1 MEDKVA
7 ANQGKTQDGEGGRAH
22 DAARFP
28 GIQLFDERVS
38 WKVPSLFD
46 NDWTALTL
54 ARELS
59 PALGKPLFS
68 TAYGCPACAWA
79 GGRKCRVTTSP
90 DEAAL
95 RRHFE
100 AYLKVGSRCAFTFT
114 RPDAG
119 CFKDDAYCN
128 MLLSLIDEYG
138 GQAIVVDDRLASH
151 IRATHPDITLVAS
164 NNRVILDRWK
174 GFGGMAEADYYR
186 RMLETYDE
194 VVVRV
199 EAVLDDEMSLQL
211 ADIADRV
218 QVLVNQ
224 GCARECRYAP
234 EHIAG
239 VARKINGEVRPDEPI
254 IECIHFLEHGWHDQR
269 DSIYV
274 PRKRRK
280 VLADMGFCT
289 FKLAG
294 RGATPTHFAND
305 IIVGEILG
313 DDGSGTQTG
322 KEPGGEKAGI
332 LGRDDMQELLYPVKV
347 LAKID
352 AGPEILTGIPETLQ

>member
-1 MEDKVA
+1 MKDKAA
-7 ANQGKTQDGEGGRAH
+7 ANPGKTQSGEGGRAR
-22 DAARFP
+22 DTARFP
-28 GIQLFDERVS
+28 GIRPFDGRVS

-46 NDWTALTL
+46 NDWVALTL

-59 PALGKPLFS
+59 PVLGKPLFS

-79 GGRKCRVTTSP
+79 GGRTCRVTTSP

-95 RRHFE
+95 RQRFE
-100 AYLKVGSRCAFTFT
+100 AYLKVGSRCAFTFS

-119 CFKDDAYCN
+119 QLKDDAYCN
-128 MLLSLIDEYG
+128 MLLGLIDEYG
-138 GQAIVVDDRLASH
+138 GQAIVVDDRLARH
-151 IRATHPDITLVAS
+151 IRETHPDVTLVAS
-164 NNRVILDRWK
+164 NNRVVLDRWK

-186 RMLETYDE
+186 RLLETYDE

-199 EAVLDDEMSLQL
+199 EAVLDDEMALQL
-211 ADIADRV
+211 VDIADRV
-218 QVLVNQ
+218 QILVNQ

-234 EHIAG
+234 EHIARL
-239 VARKINGEVRPDEPI
+239 ARKINGDVRPDDPF
-254 IECIHFLEHGWHDQR
+254 IECIHFLNHGWHDQR

-280 VLADMGFCT
+280 VLADMGFRT

-305 IIVGEILG
+305 IIISEILS
-313 DDGSGTQTG
+313 DDGNGTQAG
-322 KEPGGEKAGI
+322 KEPKGEAAGI
-332 LGRDDMQELLYPVKV
+332 LGRDDVRKLLYPVKM
-347 LAKID
+347 LAKLD
-352 AGPEILTGIPETLQ
+352 AGPEILTGIPEALQ